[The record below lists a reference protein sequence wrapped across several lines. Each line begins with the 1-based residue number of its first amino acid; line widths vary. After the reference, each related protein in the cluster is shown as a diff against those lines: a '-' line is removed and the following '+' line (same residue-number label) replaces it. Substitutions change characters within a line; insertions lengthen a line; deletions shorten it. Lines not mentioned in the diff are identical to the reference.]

1 MSPAHSIPVYLS
13 LLAPVLTLF
22 FSLTVCASDP
32 LPLPLLLTLFL
43 HCPSFLSFFLS
54 FCLCV
59 FTALSIYLSVIF
71 WSLLSPLSIFYN
83 PSFAPLLS
91 SIPSCI
97 SLYFTL
103 FILSPLA
110 YYLSIC
116 MSFWLLFRGLLSF
129 VHPNLCLS
137 DVLSLSICWSFF
149 FSFSVSITVYFISSR
164 IWTCSVSFL
173 FRLCTSRPL
182 YLSSLITVSD

>member
-1 MSPAHSIPVYLS
+1 MSPAHPIPVYLS
-13 LLAPVLTLF
+13 LLAPLLTLF

-116 MSFWLLFRGLLSF
+116 MS
-129 VHPNLCLS
+129 VCLS
-137 DVLSLSICWSFF
+137 DFFFAAFSLSYILICVYLMFYLSLFVDHSSSPSQFPLLYILFPPEYGHVPSHFCSAY
-149 FSFSVSITVYFISSR
+149 VLLDRFI
-164 IWTCSVSFL
+164 
-173 FRLCTSRPL
+173 
-182 YLSSLITVSD
+182 